1 MKNINFKNFE
11 PFSLSKKEKSFF
23 FFNEIKKLTKHH
35 YANSKEY
42 KKILNFTNKKNDF
55 KHLDEIPFLP
65 IYLFKEYE
73 LMSISKDKVFK
84 TLNSSGT
91 SGQKKSKIFL
101 DSTNAQS
108 QQLVLS
114 KILTNIIGSR
124 RLPMLIVDKNPK
136 NFSKSEL
143 SAKSAA
149 INGFSIFGRDHLYLL
164 NEKSEIDYLNL
175 NIFLEKYADKSFL
188 IFGFTS
194 IVFKNLFS
202 DIKLKKIK
210 NNFRNGILMHG
221 GGWKKIENIKV
232 SSFEYK
238 KKLFNKLKLK
248 HIYNYYGL
256 VEQTGS
262 IFIECK
268 YCNYLTTSVFSEI
281 IIRDKYLNV
290 AKNGKKGFI
299 QVMSLLPTSYPG
311 HSILTEDIGEI
322 ISKGNCI
329 CSKYSTRF
337 KVHGRLPLSEVRG
350 CSDI

>member
-101 DSTNAQS
+101 DSTNAHN

-114 KILTNIIGSR
+114 KILKTIVGSK
-124 RLPMLIVDKNPK
+124 RLPMLIIDKNPK
-136 NFSKSEL
+136 NIFKSEL
-143 SAKSAA
+143 SAKLAA
-149 INGFSIFGRDHLYLL
+149 INGFSIFGKEHLYLL
-164 NEKSEIDYLNL
+164 DEKGEIDYLNL
-175 NIFLEKYADKSFL
+175 NIFLGKYSSSNFL

-194 IVFKNLFS
+194 IVFETLFT
-202 DIKLKKIK
+202 KINQAMLK
-210 NNFRNGILMHG
+210 NNFKNGILIHG
-221 GGWKKIENIKV
+221 GGWKKMENIKV
-232 SSFEYK
+232 SNFIFK
-238 KKLFNKLKLK
+238 KKLFDKINLKN
-248 HIYNYYGL
+248 IYNYYGL
-256 VEQTGS
+256 VEQIGS
-262 IFIECK
+262 IFVECK
-268 YCNYLTTSVFSEI
+268 YCNCLTTSLFSEI

-290 AKNGKKGFI
+290 AKNGQKGFI
-299 QVMSLLPTSYPG
+299 QVLSLLPTSYPG

-322 ISKGNCI
+322 ITKNSCV

-337 KVHGRLPLSEVRG
+337 KIHGRLPESEIRG
-350 CSDI
+350 CSNI